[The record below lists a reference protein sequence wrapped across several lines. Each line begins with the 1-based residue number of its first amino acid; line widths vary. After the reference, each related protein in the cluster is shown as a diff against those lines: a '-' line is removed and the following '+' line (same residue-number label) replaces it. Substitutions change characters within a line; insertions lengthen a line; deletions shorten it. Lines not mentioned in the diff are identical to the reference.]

1 MVILKFSMNRY
12 PYRDR
17 NRYRT
22 GILGEILFRKVPVC
36 FTYVPEDY
44 GCLGPD
50 SCEEGS

>member
-36 FTYVPEDY
+36 FTYDIRPGGLRVLRPRF
-44 GCLGPD
+44 L
-50 SCEEGS
+50 